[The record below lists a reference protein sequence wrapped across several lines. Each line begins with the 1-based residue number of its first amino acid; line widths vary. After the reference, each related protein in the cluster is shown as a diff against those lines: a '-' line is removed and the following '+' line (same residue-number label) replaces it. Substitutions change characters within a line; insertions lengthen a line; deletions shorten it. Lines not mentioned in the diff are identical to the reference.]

1 MKIINLQAENFKKLK
16 AVEIV
21 PQGNIVEIT
30 GKCEQGK
37 TTVLDAI
44 KAALC
49 GEKFDEPVRKG
60 EEKGKVVVNLGDKI
74 VTRTFTASGG
84 SLKVESKDGA
94 KYPSP
99 QALLDKLVGKIAF
112 NPLEFARADAKKQV
126 EMLLAV
132 VSIKVDPKKLREI
145 SGVVVQE
152 MPNPLDMLN
161 VAYKT
166 VFDNRTLTN
175 RQLDAV
181 EKVLANIPVVEKV
194 EPVVI
199 ADLVK
204 EKDRQEQVNRENER
218 IRQEAANAAQE
229 VIHCQ
234 EAEAANQKI
243 IDDLLTRLANAKL
256 MQEKLIA
263 ETDIAKAM
271 VVTFKN
277 KVAKLKDA
285 DLTDINTRIA
295 NADRVNKQAAQYVE
309 REVKA
314 AEVAKYQAESD
325 EQTAKLEAIKKY
337 KTEIISATKFPV
349 DGLDFAGGAVTY
361 NGIPFS
367 QASGAQRMRVGIA
380 IGMAANPELR
390 VIMLDG
396 YESLDVDQRA
406 MVEKMAAEHDFQV
419 WATSVT
425 SDGTVGIYIEDGE
438 IKNV

>member
-21 PQGNIVEIT
+21 PQGRIVEIT

-49 GEKFDEPVRKG
+49 GEKFDEPVRVG
-60 EEKGKVVVNLGDKI
+60 EKSGRVVVDLGDKI

-112 NPLEFARADAKKQV
+112 NPLEFAKADAKKQV

-132 VSIKVDPKKLREI
+132 VKINVDAAHLKEI
-145 SGVVVQE
+145 SGVAVTVT
-152 MPNPLDMLN
+152 PNPLDMLN

-166 VFDNRTLTN
+166 VFENRTLTN
-175 RQLDAV
+175 RQMDAAKATV
-181 EKVLANIPVVEKV
+181 ASMPAVSKI
-194 EPVVI
+194 EPVSV
-199 ADLVK
+199 AALVA
-204 EKDRQEQVNRENER
+204 EKDALEKTNRQNDDQRKS
-218 IRQEAANAAQE
+218 AARLINIVQMLAHDGIIIQSE
-229 VIHCQ
+229 
-234 EAEAANQKI
+234 
-243 IDDLLTRLANAKL
+243 IDDLLEKLSNAKQRQETNIADEKAA
-256 MQEKLIA
+256 QEKYNIA
-263 ETDIAKAM
+263 AGA
-271 VVTFKN
+271 
-277 KVAKLKDA
+277 AGLLADA
-285 DLTDINTRIA
+285 DLTDINARIFS
-295 NADRVNKQAAQYVE
+295 ADAVNSQAAQFTA
-309 REVKA
+309 RA
-314 AEVAKYQAESD
+314 AKIAETEKHQAESD
-325 EQTAKLEAIKKY
+325 ALTAQLEAIKKY
-337 KTEIISATKFPV
+337 KTDIIASTKFPV

-361 NGIPFS
+361 QGVPFS

-396 YESLDVDQRA
+396 YESLDSAQRA
-406 MVEKMAAEHDFQV
+406 IVEQMAQEHDFQV
-419 WATSVT
+419 WATSV
-425 SDGTVGIYIEDGE
+425 SNDGTVGIYIEDGE
-438 IKNV
+438 IK